1 MFSPRVKSQNAL
13 KEKNAERERERERE
27 REVGGEIPQVN
38 DSS

>member
-1 MFSPRVKSQNAL
+1 MFSPTVKSQKAL

-27 REVGGEIPQVN
+27 REIGGEIPQVN